1 MANVLANYVKFLR
14 GTPTAFAALT
24 HKDPDTMYFIS
35 VPGES
40 VGQLWIGDK
49 LITMSTT
56 DDGALNYLYE
66 LADVDTSGLKQ
77 GCVLTWNESKQ
88 KWVVSSIEDAV
99 KISNFVGA
107 TISSNG
113 VAGLVPAPKAIEN
126 SNFLKGDG
134 TWSPLTIADILN
146 LQLTLDSFVSTEK
159 FNTELDKKVNS
170 STLDIKLEEALQNKV
185 DKVYYTV
192 LVFDEDGNPVYEEDG
207 ITPKTEQV
215 EGTLLSPT
223 DRNKLDSLVITEEG
237 VEISGTVTA
246 DNVQGLKDWLESN
259 RNQVK
264 GLLSTELENKI
275 NSIDAILE
283 LDTKVA
289 NIENSLNNYI
299 LKSDFENEIAT
310 INDDISALKEAFSWA
325 EIS

>member
-1 MANVLANYVKFLR
+1 MANVLASYVKFLR

-24 HKDPDTMYFIS
+24 HKDPDTLYFIS

-56 DDGALNYLYE
+56 DNGALNYLYE

-77 GCVLTWNESKQ
+77 GCVLTWNETKQ

-146 LQLTLDSFVSTEK
+146 LQLTLDSFVSSEE
-159 FNTELDKKVNS
+159 FNAELDKKVDS
-170 STLDIKLEEALQNKV
+170 STLEEALKNKV

-192 LVFDEDGNPVYEEDG
+192 LVFDKDGNPVYEEDG

-215 EGTLLSPT
+215 EGSLLSPT
-223 DRNKLDSLVITEEG
+223 DKEKLDALIISDGDI
-237 VEISGTVTA
+237 EISGTVVA
-246 DNVQGLKDWLESN
+246 ENVEGLKDWLESN
-259 RNQVK
+259 RNQVN

-275 NSIDAILE
+275 NSIDTILE

-289 NIENSLNNYI
+289 NIENSLNDYI

-310 INDDISALKEAFSWA
+310 INNDISALKEAFSWA

>member
-24 HKDPDTMYFIS
+24 HKDPDTLYFIS

-77 GCVLTWNESKQ
+77 GCVLTWNETKQ

-113 VAGLVPAPKAIEN
+113 VAGLVPAPKAVEN
-126 SNFLKGDG
+126 KNFLKGNG

-146 LQLTLDSFVSTEK
+146 LQLTLDSFVSVEK
-159 FNTELDKKVNS
+159 FNTELDKKVDS
-170 STLDIKLEEALQNKV
+170 SILDLRLEEALKTKV

-192 LVFDEDGNPVYEEDG
+192 LVFDKDGNPVYEEDG

-246 DNVQGLKDWLESN
+246 ENVQGLKDWLENN
-259 RNQVK
+259 RNQVS
-264 GLLSTELENKI
+264 GLLSIELENKI
-275 NSIDAILE
+275 NSIDTVLE
-283 LDTKVA
+283 LDTRVA
-289 NIENSLNNYI
+289 NIENSLKGFI
-299 LKSDFENEIAT
+299 LKNEFENEIAT
-310 INDDISALKEAFSWA
+310 INDDISALKEAFSWS
-325 EIS
+325 EIG